1 MNITRQPFG
10 TADGIPVDL
19 FTLSNDRDLT
29 TSITNYGGRIVTL
42 FAPDRTGAPA
52 DVVLGYDALDGYLA
66 RNPFFGALVGRV
78 ANRTAK
84 ARFSL
89 NGVDYALTPG
99 DGGNHLH
106 GGAKGFDKRVWHART
121 GQRADAVS
129 LVLTYLSTDGE
140 EGYPGNLLSTVTYTL
155 TAASELVIEYDAV
168 PDRDTIVSLTNHSY
182 FNLAGAGSGDVLD
195 HELTL
200 DAGAITAVH
209 PDSIPTG
216 EIRPVAS
223 TPFDFRRPRR
233 IGDRIGDMSDE
244 MIRIGGGY
252 DHNYV
257 LETGGKLGRIAEVYE
272 PASGRRMTVFSDT
285 PGVQLYTGNKLGLAY
300 PITGKGGK
308 PYGRFAGLC
317 LETQHFPNAA
327 NQPSFPSPVVRA
339 GERYCQTTVWAF
351 SAV

>member
-10 TADGIPVDL
+10 TADGIPVEL
-19 FTLSNDRDLT
+19 FTLSNDRGLST
-29 TSITNYGGRIVTL
+29 AITNYGGRIVTL
-42 FAPDRTGAPA
+42 FAPDRAGVPA
-52 DVVLGYDALDGYLA
+52 DIVLGFDSLDGYVA

-78 ANRTAK
+78 ANRTGR
-84 ARFSL
+84 ARFGL
-89 NGVDYALTPG
+89 NGVEYALTPG

-106 GGAKGFDKRVWHART
+106 GGAKGFDKRAWHART
-121 GQRADAVS
+121 VQRPGAVG
-129 LVLTYLSTDGE
+129 LVLTYLSADGE

-155 TAASELVIEYDAV
+155 TDENALVIDYDAV

-182 FNLAGAGSGDVLD
+182 FNLAGAGNGDVLG

-200 DAGAITAVH
+200 DADAITAVH

-216 EIRPVAS
+216 AIRPVAG

-233 IGDRIGDMSDE
+233 IGDRIDEMSDE

-257 LETGGKLGRIAEVYE
+257 LKTGGRQVRIGEVYE
-272 PASGRRMTVFSDT
+272 PASGRRMEVFTDT
-285 PGVQLYTGNKLGLAY
+285 PGVQLYTGNKLGQAY

-308 PYGRFAGLC
+308 PYARLAGLC

-327 NQPSFPSPVVRA
+327 NEPSFPSPVVRS
-339 GERYCQTTVWAF
+339 GERYRQTTSWVF